1 MTSEQVLEARDRL
14 RSVIRVTPLLPSDF
28 GTGLYLKPENLQVTG
43 SFKIRAAYNQVA
55 SLIQQ
60 ERDRGVVTSSSGNF
74 AQAAAYAAFQLGISA
89 KIVMMRSSSPLKVE
103 RTRRWG
109 GEVVF
114 CEDRFEARAE
124 KVADIQASD
133 GRTVIYPYDHEAAVA
148 GNGTIGLELLQ
159 QLPEVEN
166 VVVPISGGGLISGIA
181 LVLKEHKPSVKVWGV
196 QPRGS
201 NATYL
206 SFQAG
211 QPMAIDRGRTVADG
225 LTVTRPG
232 DLTFPL
238 IMRYVDAVEA
248 VEEETIMRAVGHFLE
263 EEKLVVEPSGA
274 VPLAAIMEGKVPVR
288 HTVLVLSG
296 GNMTAEV
303 IGRALS
309 RGPVGKRVSSEQ

>member
-1 MTSEQVLEARDRL
+1 MAITSEQVLGARDRL
-14 RSVIRVTPLLPSDF
+14 RSVIRMTPVLPSNF
-28 GTGLYLKPENLQVTG
+28 GTGLYLKPENLQLTG

-55 SLIQQ
+55 SLTQ
-60 ERDRGVVTSSSGNF
+60 EEKDRGVVTSSSGNF
-74 AQAAAYAAFQLGISA
+74 AQAAAYAASQLGISA
-89 KIVMMRSSSPLKVE
+89 KVVMMRSSNPLKVE

-114 CEDRFEARAE
+114 CEDRFEAREE
-124 KVADIQASD
+124 KVTEIQASD
-133 GRTVIYPYDHEAAVA
+133 DRTVIYPYDHEAAVA

-181 LVLKEHKPSVKVWGV
+181 LVVKQHKPSVKVWGV
-196 QPRGS
+196 QPKGS

-211 QPMAIDRGRTVADG
+211 QPQAIDRARTVADG

-232 DLTFPL
+232 RLTFPL
-238 IMRYVDAVEA
+238 IQRYVHSVEA
-248 VEEETIMRAVGHFLE
+248 VEEESIMRAVGHFLQE
-263 EEKLVVEPSGA
+263 DKLVVEPSGA
-274 VPLAAIMEGKVPVR
+274 VPLAAVMEGKVPVSN
-288 HTVLVLSG
+288 TLLVLSG

-303 IGRALS
+303 IGLALS
-309 RGPVGKRVSSEQ
+309 GSEQ

>member
-1 MTSEQVLEARDRL
+1 MAITSEQVLGARDRL
-14 RSVIRVTPLLPSDF
+14 RSVIRMTPVLPSNF
-28 GTGLYLKPENLQVTG
+28 GTGLYLKPENLQLTG

-55 SLIQQ
+55 SLTQ
-60 ERDRGVVTSSSGNF
+60 EEKERGVVTSSSGNF
-74 AQAAAYAAFQLGISA
+74 AQAAAYAASQLGISA
-89 KIVMMRSSSPLKVE
+89 KVVMMRSSNPLKVE

-114 CEDRFEARAE
+114 CEDRFEAREE
-124 KVADIQASD
+124 KVTEIQASD
-133 GRTVIYPYDHEAAVA
+133 DRTVIYPYDHEAAVA

-181 LVLKEHKPSVKVWGV
+181 LVVKQHKPSVKVWGV
-196 QPRGS
+196 QPKGS

-211 QPMAIDRGRTVADG
+211 QPQAIDRARTVADG

-232 DLTFPL
+232 RLTFPL
-238 IMRYVDAVEA
+238 IQRYVHSVEA
-248 VEEETIMRAVGHFLE
+248 VEEESIMRAVGHFLQE
-263 EEKLVVEPSGA
+263 DKLVVEPSGA
-274 VPLAAIMEGKVPVR
+274 VPLAAVMEGKVPVSN
-288 HTVLVLSG
+288 TLLVLSG

-303 IGRALS
+303 IGLVLS
-309 RGPVGKRVSSEQ
+309 RTSE

>member
-1 MTSEQVLEARDRL
+1 LAITSEQVLGARDRL
-14 RSVIRVTPLLPSDF
+14 RSVIRMTPVLPSNF
-28 GTGLYLKPENLQVTG
+28 GTGLYLKPENLQLTG

-55 SLIQQ
+55 SLTQ
-60 ERDRGVVTSSSGNF
+60 EEKDRGVVTSSSGNF
-74 AQAAAYAAFQLGISA
+74 AQAAAYAASQLGISA
-89 KIVMMRSSSPLKVE
+89 KVVMMRSSNPLKVE

-114 CEDRFEARAE
+114 CEDRFEAREE
-124 KVADIQASD
+124 KVTEIQASD
-133 GRTVIYPYDHEAAVA
+133 DRTVIYPYDHEAAVA

-181 LVLKEHKPSVKVWGV
+181 LVVKQHKPSVKVWGV
-196 QPRGS
+196 QPKGS

-211 QPMAIDRGRTVADG
+211 QPQAIDRARTVADG

-232 DLTFPL
+232 RLTFPL
-238 IMRYVDAVEA
+238 IQRYVHSVEA
-248 VEEETIMRAVGHFLE
+248 VEEESIMRAVGHFLQE
-263 EEKLVVEPSGA
+263 DKLVVEPSGA
-274 VPLAAIMEGKVPVR
+274 VPLAAVMEGKVPVSN
-288 HTVLVLSG
+288 TLLVLSG

-303 IGRALS
+303 IGLALS
-309 RGPVGKRVSSEQ
+309 GSEQ